1 MSGLT
6 DLGFWGEE
14 VVKELGIWAFSFGG
28 RCQVVSELAVMAGV
42 SDGGGCYRCGRS
54 CSGVGGLVRI
64 CSSYA

>member
-6 DLGFWGEE
+6 DLGFWGEK

-42 SDGGGCYRCGRS
+42 SDGGGCYSYCRS
-54 CSGVGGLVRI
+54 CSGVGSLVKI
-64 CSSYA
+64 YSSYG